1 MLPDRRH
8 GKSGWAGGSRSSNR
22 QPSERPGRALGPLE
36 CEARQVMES
45 RNRIILRD
53 STLREGLDVPGVRF
67 APEAGVRI
75 ARELAGAGIVEAEIV
90 APARVIAE
98 LPFARLIRAEKIP
111 LRTSGLIYA
120 SKDDCRK
127 EIDLAS
133 GSLDR
138 FDLLMPLSPRREP
151 KDFEAK
157 KSVLLEVLRYA
168 LSRCADVGAG
178 FPHSTQVEP
187 ELLIEIAAQAAEIG
201 ATRMIIYDTN
211 GSGDPFAV
219 RNLIERVA
227 ASVPR
232 PLFFHGHNDLGMA
245 TANSLAAVVGGASG
259 LDVTVNG
266 LGDRAGNASL
276 EQVAIAL
283 ASRGFDCGVDA
294 AALAALSRT
303 VEELSGVP
311 VSKLAPVVGEF
322 AFAHKSPG
330 HLGVPTEFEAF
341 APSTIG
347 RGRSIDRSG
356 VRSGTT

>member
-1 MLPDRRH
+1 
-8 GKSGWAGGSRSSNR
+8 
-22 QPSERPGRALGPLE
+22 
-36 CEARQVMES
+36 MES

-75 ARELAGAGIVEAEIV
+75 ARELAEAGIVEAEIV

-98 LPFARLIRAEKIP
+98 LPFARLVRAEKIP

-120 SKDDCRK
+120 SKEDCRK

-311 VSKLAPVVGEF
+311 VSKLAPGEGEF